1 MSEKKFPII
10 GTGEYIDWNLI
21 EPHRD
26 QAKHNHGQSLE
37 QLADRGGLFWN
48 ELLWVLLDKG
58 LWEIKLNSDED
69 YEKAC
74 RRALAHEELKQ
85 YRETGTPEEC
95 RAAMEKQTETL
106 TVDKAKTIAAKA
118 ICAGCG
124 YLTGYECSYKGG
136 NCMTSKPMLES
147 VYKYFDDWNRR
158 MNDCLDRILGELPE
172 KGEASKR
179 GNPAG

>member
-10 GTGEYIDWNLI
+10 GTGEYTDWNLI

-58 LWEIKLNSDED
+58 LWGIKLDSDED

-95 RAAMEKQTETL
+95 RAAMEKQEPFKPETVGLYIGIGRCKCGVEFLDSKTNYCGNCGQKLNWSTETV
-106 TVDKAKTIAAKA
+106 TEQED
-118 ICAGCG
+118 
-124 YLTGYECSYKGG
+124 
-136 NCMTSKPMLES
+136 M
-147 VYKYFDDWNRR
+147 
-158 MNDCLDRILGELPE
+158 
-172 KGEASKR
+172 EARK
-179 GNPAG
+179 

>member
-1 MSEKKFPII
+1 MSEKKFPVI

-26 QAKHNHGQSLE
+26 QARHNHGQSLE

-58 LWEIKLNSDED
+58 LWGIKLDSDKD

-95 RAAMEKQTETL
+95 RAAMEKQEPFKPETVGLTIGIGRCKCGVEFLDRKTNYCGNCGQKLNWSTETV
-106 TVDKAKTIAAKA
+106 TEQEDT
-118 ICAGCG
+118 
-124 YLTGYECSYKGG
+124 
-136 NCMTSKPMLES
+136 
-147 VYKYFDDWNRR
+147 
-158 MNDCLDRILGELPE
+158 
-172 KGEASKR
+172 EARK
-179 GNPAG
+179 